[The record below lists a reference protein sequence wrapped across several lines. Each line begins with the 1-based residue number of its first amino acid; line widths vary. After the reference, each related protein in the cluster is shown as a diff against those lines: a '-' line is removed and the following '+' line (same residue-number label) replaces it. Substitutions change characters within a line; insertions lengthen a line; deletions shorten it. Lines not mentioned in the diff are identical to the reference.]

1 MTLPVFL
8 HIEVTPNPNEMEAL
22 QSYLSQAP
30 RLIQAHGGVPIA
42 TYDVERALDDAN
54 SPAVFVV
61 VSFPSR
67 DAIDNFFA
75 DRAYQAIVPVRDLG
89 FSHLGFLLPV
99 NAFN

>member
-8 HIEVTPNPNEMEAL
+8 HIEATPNPNEKEAL

-67 DAIDNFFA
+67 EAIDNFFT
-75 DRAYQAIVPVRDLG
+75 DRAYQAIVPLRDLG
-89 FSHLGFLLPV
+89 FSHLRF
-99 NAFN
+99 FITSERI